1 MRAAEM
7 INARKGDLVI
17 GGGDLITDGFESTPA
32 AAAPRWDIYMAMHD
46 SIRGEHHSVI
56 GNHDLVGVL
65 PRDGSPTV
73 ADPRSSYKERLG
85 LSRTFY
91 AFDAMGYRVILLD
104 SMRVSGDEL
113 KYHGWI
119 SQEQQEWLK
128 EQLSHIARTTPIV
141 LVLHIPLVT
150 AFYGATKGSTFE
162 AQPNR
167 VVVNNVDVLKLF
179 DEHNLT
185 LVLQGHLHVSEFL
198 RWKNTTFITGGAVC
212 GGWWNGPYQ
221 GTEEG
226 FNVVTLHSDHVEWE
240 YVDYGWESQGSTDH

>member
-1 MRAAEM
+1 
-7 INARKGDLVI
+7 
-17 GGGDLITDGFESTPA
+17 
-32 AAAPRWDIYMAMHD
+32 
-46 SIRGEHHSVI
+46 
-56 GNHDLVGVL
+56 
-65 PRDGSPTV
+65 
-73 ADPRSSYKERLG
+73 
-85 LSRTFY
+85 
-91 AFDAMGYRVILLD
+91 
-104 SMRVSGDEL
+104 
-113 KYHGWI
+113 
-119 SQEQQEWLK
+119 
-128 EQLSHIARTTPIV
+128 
-141 LVLHIPLVT
+141 
-150 AFYGATKGSTFE
+150 
-162 AQPNR
+162 